1 MNQEEE
7 NLRNNIRQLIRH
19 VKQKRLDE
27 EQQIRDSLKTL
38 MRLELHN
45 MLSEAETPDQDPAP
59 NKSTGIN
66 VLEDLLKK
74 IVPVFK
80 DDFRLLTT
88 NEEQRKSFRAHIV
101 KAIVDTLTPVDVN
114 NDAEQPKGS
123 DEPEEFEEEE
133 IEVLGLNEVIDIEII
148 SDEPDDEK
156 FIDIRSDKEIADEEG
171 EEEEEDPRDEFGKGL
186 EDLDTTGRNMAY
198 NTFKKVQTN
207 IIDAYELLDDPEDQE
222 LFYDYLI
229 ANVKLYFD
237 KFEDELETNV
247 EEPTNQAYQDAKA
260 EQEPQEPEGS
270 ELENLFEISLD

>member
-45 MLSEAETPDQDPAP
+45 MLFEAETPDQDPAP

-74 IVPVFK
+74 IVPILK

-88 NEEQRKSFRAHIV
+88 NEDQRNSFRAHIV
-101 KAIVDTLTPVDVN
+101 KAVVDTLTPVDVN
-114 NDAEQPKGS
+114 NEAEVDS
-123 DEPEEFEEEE
+123 EDEPEEFEEEE
-133 IEVLGLNEVIDIEII
+133 IEVLGLNEIVDIEIT
-148 SDEPDDEK
+148 SDELDDDK
-156 FIDIRSDKEIADEEG
+156 FIDIRTDKEIAEEDG

-198 NTFKKVQTN
+198 NTFKKIQTN
-207 IIDAYELLDDPEDQE
+207 IIDSYELLDDPEDQE

-229 ANVKLYFD
+229 ANIKLYFD
-237 KFEDELETNV
+237 KFEDELDTNV
-247 EEPTNQAYQDAKA
+247 EEPTNQAYEDAKA
-260 EQEPQEPEGS
+260 EQEPEEELGG
-270 ELENLFEISLD
+270 ELEGLLEINLD